1 MYDILIKWEGGKEGR
16 EGVRQRRGKT
26 EGDSV
31 EGKTEGDSVDGK
43 TEGDSVEGKTEG
55 EKALQ

>member
-16 EGVRQRRGKT
+16 EGVRQGRGET

-31 EGKTEGDSVDGK
+31 EGKAEGY
-43 TEGDSVEGKTEG
+43 SVEG
-55 EKALQ
+55 